1 MDVVEIEFT
10 DALIAYNMSDETID
24 EIFERV
30 KADSVENIED
40 FDQNHDYLRRL
51 QTMIGLIYQS
61 DMNSE
66 QFIMVIDDIF
76 PN

>member
-1 MDVVEIEFT
+1 
-10 DALIAYNMSDETID
+10 MSDETID

-30 KADSVENIED
+30 KADSVENNED
-40 FDQNHDYLRRL
+40 LDQNYDYLRGL

-66 QFIMVIDDIF
+66 QFIIVINDIF

>member
-10 DALIAYNMSDETID
+10 DALTAYNMSDETID

-30 KADSVENIED
+30 KADSVENNED
-40 FDQNHDYLRRL
+40 LDQNHDYLRGL

-66 QFIMVIDDIF
+66 QFIIVINDIF